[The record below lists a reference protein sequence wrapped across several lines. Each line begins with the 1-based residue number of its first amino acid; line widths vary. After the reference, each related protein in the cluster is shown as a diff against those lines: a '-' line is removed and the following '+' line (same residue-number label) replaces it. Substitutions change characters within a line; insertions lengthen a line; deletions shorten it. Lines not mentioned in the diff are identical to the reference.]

1 MRYIARDPA
10 EDPDVATRNHNTRA
24 ICRECGDVC
33 SDGSATGLCI
43 KCSGRRNA
51 NKQARQNR
59 EAYRK
64 KNSGRATLY
73 NAALGMH
80 WPIAVVAEAARDK
93 KRWRERLT
101 LLGQTSPNGY
111 PTPTNPESE
120 PDLTI
125 PLSDEIT
132 EAEAMADWDIADLT
146 FIL

>member
-1 MRYIARDPA
+1 MRIRARDPA
-10 EDPDVATRNHNTRA
+10 EDPDVAVRSHSTNE
-24 ICRECGDVC
+24 ICRECGDLR
-33 SDGSATGLCI
+33 SYKNTTGLCI
-43 KCSGRRNA
+43 KCSGRANA
-51 NKQARQNR
+51 RTQAKRNR
-59 EAYRK
+59 ERADPQKRVRTKLYR
-64 KNSGRATLY
+64 T
-73 NAALGMH
+73 ALDKG